1 MPTADEAALVAV
13 VGRGT
18 TVARTAVAAWDAG
31 EAVLPVDP
39 GAPAVATRRLLER
52 LRATHRLDEDG
63 RRAVRPDGVPVAA
76 GTAAVIVTSGTTGE
90 PKGVDPP
97 RAGLAVMGR
106 GYSAGLDATP
116 ADRWL
121 ACLPLHHV
129 AAL

>member
-18 TVARTAVAAWDAG
+18 TLARAAVAAWDAG

-39 GAPAVATRRLLER
+39 GAPAAATRRLLER
-52 LRATHRLDEDG
+52 LRPTHLVDEDG
-63 RRAVRPDGVPVAA
+63 GRVARPDGVPVAA
-76 GTAAVIVTSGTTGE
+76 GTAAVMVTSGTTGE
-90 PKGVDPP
+90 PKGVELT
-97 RAGLAVMGR
+97 RAGLDVMGR

-121 ACLPLHHV
+121 
-129 AAL
+129 